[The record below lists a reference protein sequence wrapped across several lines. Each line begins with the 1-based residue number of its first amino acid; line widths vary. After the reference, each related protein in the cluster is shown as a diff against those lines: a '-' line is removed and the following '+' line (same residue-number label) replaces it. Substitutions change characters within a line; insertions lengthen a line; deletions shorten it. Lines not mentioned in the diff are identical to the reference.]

1 MKIPCNITIKNKN
14 FQGGW
19 MNYPDLA
26 MNAAQSL
33 GAEYADI
40 RIQKTTDQVI
50 FLRNL
55 SLKNTSNNVL
65 DGYGIRVFKDGAW
78 GFAHSSRFSEEEL
91 LATVKR
97 AYEIATLSASVN
109 KNKKLRLAPER
120 SYIASYTTPMKTDP
134 LCVPFQE
141 KVELMLEVNRILLAH
156 EGIRQAIFYL
166 ISHRD
171 EKVFASTLGTRLE
184 LNTGWIDPMIIATA
198 IHEGDS
204 QSRTFDEGGRA
215 TGWEWIES
223 LNLTEKAKQIAEEA
237 LIKVK
242 ADTLGPEERRSLVL
256 DPNHLGLTM
265 HESVGHPTEL
275 DRVLGWEADYAGI
288 SFATPE
294 KLKNYQ
300 YGSPIV
306 NFVGDNTL
314 CEGLATAGFD
324 DDGVPGQKWHII
336 KDGIL
341 NEYGSTRDT
350 ALEIGLEHS
359 RGCNRATYYYDQP
372 INRIPNLYLLPGAK
386 ELTPA
391 ELIADTEDGVY
402 IQGRGSFSID
412 QHRVNFQFG
421 GDFFW
426 EIKNGKLE
434 RPLKKVLYKS
444 CNPEFWNSCDAICD
458 QRWWRPFGV
467 INCGKGQPSQSARM
481 THGAAPARFR
491 NIRVG
496 GSQ

>member
-1 MKIPCNITIKNKN
+1 MK
-14 FQGGW
+14 
-19 MNYPDLA
+19 YLDLA
-26 MNAAQSL
+26 MNAAEQL

-40 RIQKTTDQVI
+40 RVQKTTDEVI
-50 FLRNL
+50 YLQNL
-55 SLKNTSNNVL
+55 SLKNTSNSVL
-65 DGYGIRVFKDGAW
+65 YGYGVRFFKDGAW
-78 GFAHSSRFSEEEL
+78 GFAHSNCFSDEAVL
-91 LATVKR
+91 KTVRR
-97 AYEIATLSASVN
+97 AAEIATLSASVN

-120 SYIASYTTPMKTDP
+120 SYIATYETPVKIDPRDVPMK
-134 LCVPFQE
+134 E
-141 KVELMLEVNRILLAH
+141 KVELMLEVNRSMLAF
-156 EGIRQAIFYL
+156 EGVKRAMFYL
-166 ISHRD
+166 IMHRD
-171 EKVFASTLGTRLE
+171 EKFFGSTLGTRLE
-184 LNTGWIDPMIIATA
+184 TNTQWITPMITATA
-198 IHEGDS
+198 VHEGDS
-204 QSRTFDEGGRA
+204 QSRSFNEGGKA
-215 TGWEWIES
+215 IGWEWIES

-242 ADTLGPEERRSLVL
+242 AEPLGPEARRTLIL
-256 DPNHLGLTM
+256 DPIHLGLTM

-294 KLKNYQ
+294 KLKNYR
-300 YGSPIV
+300 YGSEII

-314 CEGLATAGFD
+314 SEGLATLGFD

-350 ALEIGLEHS
+350 AMEIGLEYS
-359 RGCNRATYYYDQP
+359 RGCNRATYYSDQP
-372 INRIPNLYLLPGAK
+372 INRIPNLYLLPGTK
-386 ELTPA
+386 ELSPS
-391 ELIADTEDGVY
+391 ELIAHTEDGVY
-402 IQGRGSFSID
+402 IQGQGSFSID

-426 EIKNGKLE
+426 EIKNGKLF
-434 RPLKKVLYKS
+434 RPVKKVIYKS

-458 QRWWRPFGV
+458 ERHWRPFGV

-481 THGAAPARFR
+481 THGAATARFR

>member
-1 MKIPCNITIKNKN
+1 MK
-14 FQGGW
+14 
-19 MNYPDLA
+19 YLDLA
-26 MNAAQSL
+26 MNAAASL

-40 RIQKTTDQVI
+40 RIQRTTDQVI
-50 FLRNL
+50 LLRNL
-55 SLKNTSNNVL
+55 SLKSANTSVI
-65 DGYGIRVFKDGAW
+65 DGYGIRVFKNGAW
-78 GFAHSSRFSEEEL
+78 GFAHNNVYSEEAV
-91 LATVKR
+91 LATVQK
-97 AYEIATLSASVN
+97 AFEIAELSATVN
-109 KNKKLRLAPER
+109 KDNKLRLAPER
-120 SYIASYTTPMKTDP
+120 SYIASYKTPVQIDSFDIP
-134 LCVPFQE
+134 LSQ
-141 KVELMLEVNRILLAH
+141 KVEMMMEVNRTMLAY
-156 EGIRQAIFYL
+156 EGIRQATFYL
-166 ISHRD
+166 IQHKD
-171 EKVFASTLGTRLE
+171 EKLFASTLGTRLE
-184 LNTGWIDPMIIATA
+184 ITSQFIDPMITATA
-198 IHEGDS
+198 VADGDS
-204 QSRTFDEGGRA
+204 QSRTFDEGGKA
-215 TGWEWIES
+215 VGWEWIES
-223 LNLTEKAKQIAEEA
+223 LDLIQIAKQIAQEA

-242 ADTLGPEERRSLVL
+242 ADSLGAEQRRTLIL

-294 KLKNYQ
+294 KLKNYR
-300 YGSPIV
+300 YGSEIV

-314 CEGLATAGFD
+314 SEGLATLGFD

-350 ALEIGLEHS
+350 AMEIGLGYS
-359 RGCNRATYYYDQP
+359 RGCNRATYYFDQP
-372 INRIPNLYLLPGAK
+372 INRIPNLYLLPGIK
-386 ELTPA
+386 PLTPG
-391 ELIADTEDGVY
+391 ELISDTEDGVY

-426 EIKNGKLE
+426 EIKNGKLH
-434 RPLKKVLYKS
+434 RPLKKILYKS

-458 QRWWRPFGV
+458 ERFWRPFGV
-467 INCGKGQPSQSARM
+467 VNCGKGQPSQSARM
-481 THGAAPARFR
+481 THGSAPARFR

>member
-1 MKIPCNITIKNKN
+1 MK
-14 FQGGW
+14 
-19 MNYPDLA
+19 YLDLA

-40 RIQKTTDQVI
+40 RVQRTTDQVI
-50 FLRNL
+50 YLHNL
-55 SLKNTSNNVL
+55 SLKNTSNSVL
-65 DGYGIRVFKDGAW
+65 YGYGIRVFKDGAW
-78 GFAHSSRFSEEEL
+78 GFAHSNVFTDEAV
-91 LATVKR
+91 LAAVQR
-97 AYEIATLSASVN
+97 ASEIAALSASVN
-109 KNKKLRLAPER
+109 KARKLRLAPER
-120 SYIASYTTPMKTDP
+120 SYIAKYQTPVCIDP
-134 LCVPFQE
+134 FDVPVKD
-141 KVELMLEVNRILLAH
+141 KVELMLEVNRTMLAY
-156 EGIRQAIFYL
+156 EGIRQAVFYL
-166 ISHRD
+166 VQHKD
-171 EKVFASTLGTRLE
+171 EKFFGSTLGTRLE
-184 LNTGWIDPMIIATA
+184 LNTQWIDPMIIATA
-198 IHEGDS
+198 LHAGDS

-215 TGWEWIES
+215 VGWEWVES

-242 ADTLGPEERRSLVL
+242 ADTLGPEERRSLIL

-294 KLKNYQ
+294 KLKNYR
-300 YGSPIV
+300 YGAEIV

-314 CEGLATAGFD
+314 HEGLATLGFD
-324 DDGVPGQKWHII
+324 DDGVPGQKWHIV

-350 ALEIGLEHS
+350 AMEIGLDYS
-359 RGCNRATYYYDQP
+359 RGCNRATYYFDQP
-372 INRIPNLYLLPGAK
+372 INRIPNLYLLPGTK
-386 ELTPA
+386 ELTPG

-412 QHRVNFQFG
+412 QHRLNFQFG

-426 EIKNGKLE
+426 EIKNGKLA
-434 RPLKKVLYKS
+434 RPLKKVIYKS

-458 QRWWRPFGV
+458 ERWWRPFGV
-467 INCGKGQPSQSARM
+467 VNCGKGQPSQSARM
-481 THGAAPARFR
+481 THGSAPARFR

>member
-1 MKIPCNITIKNKN
+1 MK
-14 FQGGW
+14 
-19 MNYPDLA
+19 YLDLA
-26 MNAAQSL
+26 MNAAESL

-40 RIQKTTDQVI
+40 RVQKTTDEVI
-50 FLRNL
+50 FLQNL
-55 SLKNTSNNVL
+55 SLKNTSNSVIH
-65 DGYGIRVFKDGAW
+65 GYGIRFFKDGSW
-78 GFAHSSRFSEEEL
+78 GFAHSNVFSDEAVLE
-91 LATVKR
+91 TVKR
-97 AYEIATLSASVN
+97 AAEIAELSAKVN
-109 KNKKLRLAPER
+109 RHKKLRLAPER
-120 SYIASYTTPMKTDP
+120 GYIAKYETPVQKDP
-134 LCVPFQE
+134 ARVLLKE
-141 KVELMLEVNRILLAH
+141 KIELMLEVNRTMLSF
-156 EGIRQAIFYL
+156 EGIRRAMFYL
-166 ISHRD
+166 VMHRD
-171 EKVFASTLGTRLE
+171 EKLFGSTLGSRLE
-184 LNTGWIDPMIIATA
+184 QNTQWITPVMSATA
-198 IHEGDS
+198 VHDGDS
-204 QSRTFDEGGRA
+204 QSRSFNDGGRA

-223 LNLTEKAKQIAEEA
+223 LNLIEKSKQVAEEA

-242 ADTLGPEERRSLVL
+242 ADPLGPEQRRTLIL

-275 DRVLGWEADYAGI
+275 DRVLGWEADFAGI

-294 KLKNYQ
+294 KLKNYR
-300 YGSPIV
+300 YGSEIV
-306 NFVGDNTL
+306 NFMGDNTL

-324 DDGVPGQKWHII
+324 DDGVPGQKWFII

-350 ALEIGLEHS
+350 AMEIGLEHS

-372 INRIPNLYLLPGAK
+372 INRIPNLYLLPGK
-386 ELTPA
+386 EELTPA

-402 IQGRGSFSID
+402 IQGQGSFSID

-426 EIKNGKLE
+426 EIKNGKLH

-444 CNPEFWNSCDAICD
+444 NNPEFWNSCDAICD
-458 QRWWRPFGV
+458 ERFWRPFGV
-467 INCGKGQPSQSARM
+467 INCGKGQPSQTARM
-481 THGAAPARFR
+481 THGASTARFR

>member
-1 MKIPCNITIKNKN
+1 MK
-14 FQGGW
+14 
-19 MNYPDLA
+19 YLDLA
-26 MNAAQSL
+26 MNAAESL

-40 RIQKTTDQVI
+40 RIQKTTDETV
-50 FLRNL
+50 FLQNL
-55 SLKNTSNNVL
+55 SLKHVESSVL
-65 DGYGIRVFKDGAW
+65 EGYGIRVFKDGAW
-78 GFAHSSRFSEEEL
+78 GFAHNHVFSDEAV
-91 LATVKR
+91 LATVQK
-97 AYEIATLSASVN
+97 AFEIATLSAKVN
-109 KNKKLRLAPER
+109 RKKKLRLSPER
-120 SYIASYTTPMKTDP
+120 SYIASYRTLLQIDP
-134 LCVPFQE
+134 FRVPIQE
-141 KVELMLEVNRILLAH
+141 KVDLMLEVNRILMAH
-156 EGIRQAIFYL
+156 EGIRRAVFYL
-166 ISHRD
+166 IQHKD
-171 EKVFASTLGTRLE
+171 EKLFASTLGTRLDI
-184 LNTGWIDPMIIATA
+184 THQFIDPVITATA
-198 IHEGDS
+198 VNDSDS

-215 TGWEWIES
+215 TGWEWVLS
-223 LNLTEKAKQIAEEA
+223 LDLPEKAKHIAEEA
-237 LIKVK
+237 LMKLN
-242 ADTLGPEERRSLVL
+242 AGTLGPEERRTLIL

-294 KLKNYQ
+294 KLKNYR
-300 YGSPIV
+300 YGSEIV

-314 CEGLATAGFD
+314 AEGLATMGFD

-350 ALEIGLEHS
+350 ALEIGLEYS

-372 INRIPNLYLLPGAK
+372 INRIPNLYLLPGTQP
-386 ELTPA
+386 LTPG
-391 ELIADTEDGVY
+391 ELIADTEEGVY

-426 EIKNGKLE
+426 EIKNGKLH
-434 RPLKKVLYKS
+434 RPLKKILYRS
-444 CNPEFWNSCDAICD
+444 NNPEFWNACDAICD
-458 QRWWRPFGV
+458 DRYWRPFGV
-467 INCGKGQPSQSARM
+467 VNCGKGQPSQTARM

>member
-1 MKIPCNITIKNKN
+1 MH
-14 FQGGW
+14 
-19 MNYPDLA
+19 YLDLA

-40 RIQKTTDQVI
+40 RVQKTTDQVI
-50 FLRNL
+50 YLQNL
-55 SLKNTSNNVL
+55 SLKHTDTSVL
-65 DGYGIRVFKDGAW
+65 HGYGIRIFKDGAW
-78 GFAHSSRFSEEEL
+78 GFAHSNVFSDDAV

-97 AYEIATLSASVN
+97 AAGIAALSATVN
-109 KNKKLRLAPER
+109 RDRKLRLAPER
-120 SYIASYTTPMKTDP
+120 SYIASYRTPVRIDP
-134 LCVPFQE
+134 FELPLKE
-141 KVELMLEVNRILLAH
+141 KVELMLEVNRVMLAY
-156 EGIRQAIFYL
+156 EGIRRAVFYL
-166 ISHRD
+166 VLHKD
-171 EKVFASTLGTRLE
+171 EKLFGSTLGTRLD
-184 LNTGWIDPMIIATA
+184 LTTQWIDSMITATA
-198 IHEGDS
+198 LHEGDS

-215 TGWEWIES
+215 VGWEWMES
-223 LNLTEKAKQIAEEA
+223 LDLTEKAKQIAEEA

-242 ADTLGPEERRSLVL
+242 AESLGPEQRRTLIL

-294 KLKNYQ
+294 KLGNYR
-300 YGSPIV
+300 YGSEIV

-314 CEGLATAGFD
+314 CEGLATLGFD

-341 NEYGSTRDT
+341 AEYGSTRDT
-350 ALEIGLEHS
+350 AMEIGLNYS

-372 INRIPNLYLLPGAK
+372 INRIPNLYLLPGTK

-391 ELIADTEDGVY
+391 ELIEDTEDGVY

-412 QHRVNFQFG
+412 QHRLNFQFG

-426 EIKNGKLE
+426 EIKNGKLA

-458 QRWWRPFGV
+458 ERWWRPFGV
-467 INCGKGQPSQSARM
+467 VNCGKGQPSQSARM
-481 THGAAPARFR
+481 THGSAPARFR

>member
-1 MKIPCNITIKNKN
+1 MK
-14 FQGGW
+14 
-19 MNYPDLA
+19 YLDLA
-26 MNAAQSL
+26 MDAAAKL

-40 RIQKTTDQVI
+40 RVQKTTDEVI
-50 FLRNL
+50 YLQNL
-55 SLKNTSNNVL
+55 SLKNTSNSVL
-65 DGYGIRVFKDGAW
+65 YGYGIRFFKDGAW
-78 GFAHSSRFSEEEL
+78 GFAHSNIFTDEAVL
-91 LATVKR
+91 KTVRR
-97 AYEIATLSASVN
+97 AADIAVLSASVN
-109 KNKKLRLAPER
+109 KNKKLQLAPER
-120 SYIASYTTPMKTDP
+120 SYIATYETPVKIDPRDVPMK
-134 LCVPFQE
+134 E
-141 KVELMLEVNRILLAH
+141 KVELMLEVNRSMLAF
-156 EGIRQAIFYL
+156 EGIKRAMFYL
-166 ISHRD
+166 IMHRD
-171 EKVFASTLGTRLE
+171 EKFFGSTLGTRLE
-184 LNTGWIDPMIIATA
+184 LNTQWITPMITATA
-198 IHEGDS
+198 VHEGDS
-204 QSRTFDEGGRA
+204 QSRSFNEGGKA
-215 TGWEWIES
+215 IGWEWIES

-242 ADTLGPEERRSLVL
+242 AEPLGPEARRTLIL
-256 DPNHLGLTM
+256 DPIHLGLTM

-294 KLKNYQ
+294 KLKNYR
-300 YGSPIV
+300 YGSEII

-314 CEGLATAGFD
+314 SEGLATLGFD

-350 ALEIGLEHS
+350 AMEIGLEYS
-359 RGCNRATYYYDQP
+359 RGCNRATYYSDQP
-372 INRIPNLYLLPGAK
+372 INRIPNLYLLPGTK
-386 ELTPA
+386 ELSPS

-402 IQGRGSFSID
+402 IQGQGSFSID

-426 EIKNGKLE
+426 EIKNGKLF
-434 RPLKKVLYKS
+434 RPVKKVIYKS

-458 QRWWRPFGV
+458 ERHWRPFGV

-481 THGAAPARFR
+481 THGAATARFR

>member
-1 MKIPCNITIKNKN
+1 MD
-14 FQGGW
+14 
-19 MNYPDLA
+19 YLDLA
-26 MNAAQSL
+26 MNTALSL
-33 GAEYADI
+33 GADYADI
-40 RIQKTTDQVI
+40 RIQKTQTQMI
-50 FLRNL
+50 YLQNL

-65 DGYGIRVFKDGAW
+65 NGYGVRVFKDGVW
-78 GFAHSSRFSEEEL
+78 GFAHSNIFSEKAVV
-91 LATVKR
+91 ATVKR
-97 AYEIATLSASVN
+97 AYEIAKLSSRAR
-109 KNKKLRLAPER
+109 KGAGLRLAPER
-120 SYIASYTTPMKTDP
+120 SYIATYKTPMEIDP
-134 LCVPFQE
+134 FEVPIKE
-141 KVELMLEVNRILLAH
+141 KIELMMEVNKTIKNY
-156 EGIRQAIFYL
+156 EGIRQAVFYIL
-166 ISHRD
+166 SNKD
-171 EKVFASTLGTRLE
+171 EKLFASTLGTRLD
-184 LNTGWIDPMIIATA
+184 LTTGFINPMITATA
-198 IHEGDS
+198 VLDGDS

-215 TGWEWIES
+215 VGWEWIEE
-223 LNLTEKAKQIAEEA
+223 LNLLDQAPRIAEEA
-237 LIKVK
+237 LMKVK
-242 ADTLGPEERRSLVL
+242 AGSLDEEKRRTLIL

-294 KLKNYQ
+294 KLKNYR
-300 YGSPIV
+300 YGSELI

-314 CEGLATAGFD
+314 PQGLATAGFD

-350 ALEIGLEHS
+350 AMEIGLNYS

-372 INRIPNLYLLPGAK
+372 INRIPNLYLLPGTK
-386 ELTPA
+386 PLTPA
-391 ELIADTEDGVY
+391 ELIADTEEGVY

-426 EIKNGKLE
+426 EIKNGKLH
-434 RPLKKVLYKS
+434 RPLKKILYKS
-444 CNPEFWNSCDAICD
+444 NNPEFWNSCDAICD
-458 QRWWRPFGV
+458 ERFWQPFGV
-467 INCGKGQPSQSARM
+467 VNCGKGQPSQTARM
-481 THGAAPARFR
+481 THGSAPARFR

>member
-1 MKIPCNITIKNKN
+1 MKYLDI
-14 FQGGW
+14 
-19 MNYPDLA
+19 A
-26 MNAAQSL
+26 MEAAKSL
-33 GAEYADI
+33 GADYADI
-40 RIQKTTDQVI
+40 RIQRSTTETI
-50 FLRNL
+50 YLHNL
-55 SLKNTSNNVL
+55 SLKNTSTDIL
-65 DGYGIRVFKDGAW
+65 DGYGVRVFKDGAW
-78 GFAHSSRFSEEEL
+78 GFAHSNVFTDDQVA
-91 LATVKR
+91 ATVKR
-97 AYEIATLSASVN
+97 ALEIARLSA
-109 KNKKLRLAPER
+109 KAKKGKGLVLAEER
-120 SYIASYTTPMKTDP
+120 SYIASYRTPVKCDP
-134 LCVPFQE
+134 FSLPLKE
-141 KVELMLEVNRILLAH
+141 KVDLMLEVNRMMMSF
-156 EGIRQAIFYL
+156 EGIRQAVFYL
-166 ISHRD
+166 LSHKD
-171 EKVFASTLGTRLE
+171 EKLFASTLGTRLDVI
-184 LNTGWIDPMIIATA
+184 TQFIDPMITATA
-198 IHEGDS
+198 VWEGDS

-215 TGWEWIES
+215 VGWEWV
-223 LNLTEKAKQIAEEA
+223 TELGLLDKAKQIAEEA

-242 ADTLGPEERRSLVL
+242 ADTLKEEARRTLIL

-265 HESVGHPTEL
+265 HESVGHATEL

-294 KLKNYQ
+294 KLGNYK
-300 YGSPIV
+300 YGSDLV

-324 DDGVPGQKWHII
+324 DDGVPNQRWFII
-336 KDGIL
+336 RDGVL

-350 ALEIGLEHS
+350 APQIGLRYS
-359 RGCNRATYYYDQP
+359 RGCNRATSYLNQP
-372 INRIPNLYLLPGAK
+372 INRIPNLYLLPGEK

-391 ELIADTEDGVY
+391 QLIGDTDDGVY

-426 EIKNGKLE
+426 EVKNGKLS

-444 CNPEFWNSCDAICD
+444 CNPEFWGSCDAICD
-458 QRWWRPFGV
+458 ERFWKPFGV
-467 INCGKGQPSQSARM
+467 VNCGKGQPNQTGRM

>member
-1 MKIPCNITIKNKN
+1 MK
-14 FQGGW
+14 
-19 MNYPDLA
+19 YLDLA
-26 MNAAQSL
+26 MNAANSL

-50 FLRNL
+50 YLQNL
-55 SLKNTSNNVL
+55 SLKHTATDVL
-65 DGYGIRVFKDGAW
+65 HGYGIRVFKDGAW
-78 GFAHSSRFSEEEL
+78 GFAHSNVFSDEAV
-91 LATVKR
+91 LATVQK

-109 KNKKLRLAPER
+109 KHHKLRLAPER
-120 SYIASYTTPMKTDP
+120 SYIATYKTPVQKDP
-134 LCVPFQE
+134 FEVPLSE
-141 KVELMLEVNRILLAH
+141 KVELMMEVNRTMMAY
-156 EGIRQAIFYL
+156 EGIRQAVFYL
-166 ISHRD
+166 ILHKD
-171 EKVFASTLGTRLE
+171 EKLFASTLGTRLDITT
-184 LNTGWIDPMIIATA
+184 LFIDPMIIATA
-198 IHEGDS
+198 LHEGDS

-215 TGWEWIES
+215 VGWEWIES
-223 LNLTEKAKQIAEEA
+223 LNLTEKARQIAEEA

-242 ADTLGPEERRSLVL
+242 AGVLGPEQRRSLVL

-294 KLKNYQ
+294 KLKTYQ
-300 YGSPIV
+300 YGSELI

-314 CEGLATAGFD
+314 PQGLATHGFD

-336 KDGIL
+336 KNGIL
-341 NEYGSTRDT
+341 QEYGSTRDT
-350 ALEIGLEHS
+350 AMEIELGYS

-372 INRIPNLYLLPGAK
+372 INRIPNLYLLPGTK
-386 ELTPA
+386 PLTPG

-426 EIKNGKLE
+426 EIKNGKLT
-434 RPLKKVLYKS
+434 RPLKKVIYKS

-458 QRWWRPFGV
+458 ERFWQPFGV
-467 INCGKGQPSQSARM
+467 VNCGKGQPSQSARM
-481 THGAAPARFR
+481 THGSAPARFR

>member
-1 MKIPCNITIKNKN
+1 MI
-14 FQGGW
+14 
-19 MNYPDLA
+19 YLDLA
-26 MNAAQSL
+26 MNAASSL

-40 RIQKTTDQVI
+40 RIQRSTDQRI
-50 FLRNL
+50 LMRNL
-55 SLKNTSNNVL
+55 SLKNADTQVV

-78 GFAHSSRFSEEEL
+78 GFAHNNVYNDEAV
-91 LATVKR
+91 LATVEK
-97 AYEIATLSASVN
+97 AFHIAELSATVN
-109 KNKKLRLAPER
+109 RDKKLRLTPER
-120 SYIASYTTPMKTDP
+120 SYVATYKTPYKTDP
-134 LCVPFQE
+134 FEIPLSE
-141 KVELMLEVNRILLAH
+141 KVELLTQINSNMLSY
-156 EGIRQAIFYL
+156 EGIRQAMSYFIM
-166 ISHRD
+166 HKD
-171 EKVFASTLGTRLE
+171 EKLFASTLGTRLDI
-184 LNTGWIDPMIIATA
+184 TYVFVDPIITATA
-198 IHEGDS
+198 VADGDS
-204 QSRTFDEGGRA
+204 QSRTFDEGGR
-215 TGWEWIES
+215 TVGWEWIEE
-223 LNLTEKAKQIAEEA
+223 LDLAEKAKQIAQEA

-294 KLKNYQ
+294 KLKNYR
-300 YGSPIV
+300 YGSEIV

-314 CEGLATAGFD
+314 AEGMATMGFD
-324 DDGVPGQKWHII
+324 DDGVPGQRWHII

-350 ALEIGLEHS
+350 AMEIGLDYS
-359 RGCNRATYYYDQP
+359 RGCNRATYYFDQP
-372 INRIPNLYLLPGAK
+372 INRIPNLYLLPGTKA
-386 ELTPA
+386 LSPA

-426 EIKNGKLE
+426 EIKNGKLY

-458 QRWWRPFGV
+458 ERYWRPFGV
-467 INCGKGQPSQSARM
+467 VNCGKGQPSQTARM
-481 THGAAPARFR
+481 THGSAPARFR

>member
-1 MKIPCNITIKNKN
+1 MK
-14 FQGGW
+14 
-19 MNYPDLA
+19 YLDLA
-26 MNAAQSL
+26 MNAATSL

-50 FLRNL
+50 YLQNL

-65 DGYGIRVFKDGAW
+65 YGFGIRVFKDGAW
-78 GFAHSSRFSEEEL
+78 GFAHSNIFSDESV

-97 AYEIATLSASVN
+97 AVEIAALSASVN

-120 SYIASYTTPMKTDP
+120 SYIAKYETPVKIDSIDLP
-134 LCVPFQE
+134 LKE
-141 KVELMLEVNRILLAH
+141 KVELMLEVNRTMLSYD
-156 EGIRQAIFYL
+156 GIKQAVFYL
-166 ISHRD
+166 VMHKD
-171 EKVFASTLGTRLE
+171 EKLFASTLGTRLE
-184 LNTGWIDPMIIATA
+184 LNNQWLNPMISATA
-198 IHEGDS
+198 VHEGDS
-204 QSRTFDEGGRA
+204 QSRSFNEGGKA
-215 TGWEWIES
+215 TGWEWIQS

-242 ADTLGPEERRSLVL
+242 ADTLGPEQRRSLIL

-300 YGSPIV
+300 YGADIV
-306 NFVGDNTL
+306 NFMGDNTL
-314 CEGLATAGFD
+314 NEGLATLGFD
-324 DDGVPGQKWHII
+324 DDGVPGQKWFII

-350 ALEIGLEHS
+350 ALEIDLEYS

-372 INRIPNLYLLPGAK
+372 INRIPNLYLLPGKK

-402 IQGRGSFSID
+402 IQGQGSFSID

-426 EIKNGKLE
+426 EIKNGKLT
-434 RPLKKVLYKS
+434 RPVKKVIYKS

-458 QRWWRPFGV
+458 ERWWRPFGV
-467 INCGKGQPSQSARM
+467 VNCGKGQPSQSARM
-481 THGAAPARFR
+481 THGAATARFR

>member
-1 MKIPCNITIKNKN
+1 MDMK
-14 FQGGW
+14 
-19 MNYPDLA
+19 YLDLA

-40 RIQKTTDQVI
+40 RIQRTTDQVI
-50 FLRNL
+50 YLRNL
-55 SLKNTSNNVL
+55 SLKSANTNVI

-78 GFAHSSRFSEEEL
+78 GFAHNNVYSDEAV
-91 LATVKR
+91 LATVQK
-97 AYEIATLSASVN
+97 AFDIAKLSATVN
-109 KNKKLRLAPER
+109 KDKKLRLAPER
-120 SYIASYTTPMKTDP
+120 SYIARYKTPVKTDP
-134 LCVPFQE
+134 FAVPLSE
-141 KVELMLEVNRILLAH
+141 KVEMMMEVNRTMLAY
-156 EGIRQAIFYL
+156 EGIRQAVFYL
-166 ISHRD
+166 IMHKD
-171 EKVFASTLGTRLE
+171 EKLFASTLGTRLDI
-184 LNTGWIDPMIIATA
+184 TYQFIDPMITATA
-198 IHEGDS
+198 VADGDS

-215 TGWEWIES
+215 VGWEWIES
-223 LNLTEKAKQIAEEA
+223 LDLLQIARQTAQEA

-242 ADTLGPEERRSLVL
+242 AESLGAETRRTLIL

-294 KLKNYQ
+294 KLKNYR
-300 YGSPIV
+300 YGSEIV

-314 CEGLATAGFD
+314 SEGLATLGFD

-350 ALEIGLEHS
+350 AMEIGLEYS

-372 INRIPNLYLLPGAK
+372 INRIPNLYLLPGTKA
-386 ELTPA
+386 LSPA

-426 EIKNGKLE
+426 EIKNGKLI
-434 RPLKKVLYKS
+434 RPLKKILYKS

-458 QRWWRPFGV
+458 ERFWRPFGV
-467 INCGKGQPSQSARM
+467 VNCGKGQPSQTARM
-481 THGAAPARFR
+481 THGSAPARFR

>member
-1 MKIPCNITIKNKN
+1 MR
-14 FQGGW
+14 
-19 MNYPDLA
+19 YLDLA
-26 MNAAQSL
+26 IGAARDL

-40 RIQKTTDQVI
+40 RIQRTTDEVVL
-50 FLRNL
+50 LRNL
-55 SLKNTSNNVL
+55 SLKNTSRNVIY
-65 DGYGIRVFKDGAW
+65 GYGIRVFKDGAW
-78 GFAHSSRFSEEEL
+78 GFAHNNVFTDEAV
-91 LATVKR
+91 LATTRK
-97 AYEIATLSASVN
+97 AYEIAVLSATVN
-109 KNKKLRLAPER
+109 RGSKLRLAPER
-120 SYIASYTTPMKTDP
+120 SYIASYRTPVKVDP
-134 LCVPFQE
+134 FDVPLSE
-141 KVELMLEVNRILLAH
+141 KVELMMEVNRVMLSYD
-156 EGIRQAIFYL
+156 GIRQAMFYL
-166 ISHRD
+166 ISHKD
-171 EKVFASTLGTRLE
+171 EKLFASTLGTRLE
-184 LNTGWIDPMIIATA
+184 LNTQWIDPMVIASA
-198 IHEGDS
+198 VKDGDS

-215 TGWEWIES
+215 TGWEWVTE
-223 LNLTEKAKQIAEEA
+223 LNLTEKARQIAEEA

-242 ADTLGPEERRSLVL
+242 ADVLGPEQRRSLIL

-294 KLKNYQ
+294 KLKTYR
-300 YGSPIV
+300 YGSEIV
-306 NFVGDNTL
+306 NFMGDNTL
-314 CEGLATAGFD
+314 DQGLATLGFD

-350 ALEIGLEHS
+350 AMEIGLEHS

-372 INRIPNLYLLPGAK
+372 INRIPNLYLLPGSK
-386 ELTPA
+386 PLTPS

-426 EIKNGKLE
+426 EVKNGKLS
-434 RPLKKVLYKS
+434 RPLKKVIYKS

-458 QRWWRPFGV
+458 ERWWRPFGV
-467 INCGKGQPSQSARM
+467 VNCGKGQPSQTARM
-481 THGAAPARFR
+481 THGSAPARFR

>member
-1 MKIPCNITIKNKN
+1 MK
-14 FQGGW
+14 
-19 MNYPDLA
+19 YLDLA
-26 MNAAQSL
+26 MNAANSL

-50 FLRNL
+50 YLQNL
-55 SLKNTSNNVL
+55 SLKHTNTEILN
-65 DGYGIRVFKDGAW
+65 GYGIRVFKDGAW
-78 GFAHSSRFSEEEL
+78 GFAHNNVFSDAAV
-91 LATVKR
+91 LATVQK
-97 AYEIATLSASVN
+97 AFEIATLSATVN
-109 KNKKLRLAPER
+109 KQKKLRLAPER
-120 SYIASYTTPMKTDP
+120 SYIASYKTPMQIDP
-134 LCVPFQE
+134 FEVPLSE
-141 KVELMLEVNRILLAH
+141 KIDLMLEVNRTIMAF
-156 EGIRQAIFYL
+156 EGIKQAVFYL
-166 ISHRD
+166 VQHKD
-171 EKVFASTLGTRLE
+171 KKLFASTLGTRLD
-184 LNTGWIDPMIIATA
+184 LTTLFIDPMIIATA
-198 IHEGDS
+198 VHEGDS

-215 TGWEWIES
+215 VGWEWI
-223 LNLTEKAKQIAEEA
+223 LQLDLIEKAKQIAEEA

-242 ADTLGPEERRSLVL
+242 ADTMGPEQRRTLIL

-265 HESVGHPTEL
+265 HESVGHATEL
-275 DRVLGWEADYAGI
+275 DRVLGWEADYAGV

-300 YGSPIV
+300 YGSNIV

-314 CEGLATAGFD
+314 KEGLATHGFD

-341 NEYGSTRDT
+341 NEYGCTRDT
-350 ALEIGLEHS
+350 AMEIGLDYS
-359 RGCNRATYYYDQP
+359 RGCNRATYYFDQP
-372 INRIPNLYLLPGAK
+372 INRIPNLYLLPGTK
-386 ELTPA
+386 TLTPA
-391 ELIADTEDGVY
+391 ELIGDTEDGVY

-426 EIKNGKLE
+426 EIKNGKLS
-434 RPLKKVLYKS
+434 RPLKKVIYKS

-458 QRWWRPFGV
+458 ERFWRPFGV
-467 INCGKGQPSQSARM
+467 VNCGKGQPPQSARM
-481 THGAAPARFR
+481 THGSAPARFR